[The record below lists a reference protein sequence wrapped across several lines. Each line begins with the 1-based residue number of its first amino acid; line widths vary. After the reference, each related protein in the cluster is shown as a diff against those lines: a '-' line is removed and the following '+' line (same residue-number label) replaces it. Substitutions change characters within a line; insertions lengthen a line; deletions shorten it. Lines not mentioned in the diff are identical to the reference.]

1 MSGDELSSDDLD
13 VMQARADA
21 ATAGPWEAFV
31 EGRDHLAGDDFI
43 RTGGLDGASPD
54 MYISQYLG
62 ATSVKVSA
70 ADLDFIAQ
78 SRQDVPRLI
87 DAVRPQALKRIG
99 LWRSPEQPDYPDP
112 HDFVHPGIDDDTRHT
127 LVTALEQGARVR
139 FFMGFSQCRI
149 CGAQNGSA
157 ELTDGVHLWPEGLAH
172 YVRDHGVVLPSA
184 IVDSIV
190 RRFEKL
196 ESSEP
201 STDWWIQ
208 ETAEPTNSNPVWR
221 WLRDCDDSTCLEAPR
236 GFDRDGEIDRAFA
249 LVSRLSA
256 DVGTAAETDIGTSLV
271 QDASFLGDI
280 TIPGRAASTGERI
293 VLRLSNFGR
302 LVVVALEGFGIHDE
316 QELDVLLDDAD
327 SDRIVR
333 ALRDHGYRQVPERIL
348 WSLYDGTS
356 DALRAAYPTHPATWW
371 IRYFD
376 YL

>member
-1 MSGDELSSDDLD
+1 L
-13 VMQARADA
+13 VA
-21 ATAGPWEAFV
+21 AEQ
-31 EGRDHLAGDDFI
+31 LA
-43 RTGGLDGASPD
+43 P
-54 MYISQYLG
+54 
-62 ATSVKVSA
+62 
-70 ADLDFIAQ
+70 
-78 SRQDVPRLI
+78 
-87 DAVRPQALKRIG
+87 
-99 LWRSPEQPDYPDP
+99 
-112 HDFVHPGIDDDTRHT
+112 
-127 LVTALEQGARVR
+127 
-139 FFMGFSQCRI
+139 
-149 CGAQNGSA
+149 
-157 ELTDGVHLWPEGLAH
+157 
-172 YVRDHGVVLPSA
+172 
-184 IVDSIV
+184 
-190 RRFEKL
+190 
-196 ESSEP
+196 
-201 STDWWIQ
+201 
-208 ETAEPTNSNPVWR
+208 
-221 WLRDCDDSTCLEAPR
+221 TCLEALR

-256 DVGTAAETDIGTSLV
+256 DFGTAAETDIGTSLV

-348 WSLYDGTS
+348 WSVYDGTS